1 MSQDSYKNG
10 LSDNTYLTLRTEQSI
25 YLLLARIQY
34 SVIAHRLREQ
44 IQSSNR
50 RNGLDIIPILRKGY
64 RKYVIIRLEVKL

>member
-34 SVIAHRLREQ
+34 SVIAHRLRKQ

-50 RNGLDIIPILRKGY
+50 RNGLDIIPILKISLQKISYYPFGG
-64 RKYVIIRLEVKL
+64 

>member
-10 LSDNTYLTLRTEQSI
+10 LSDNTYLTLWTEQSI

-34 SVIAHRLREQ
+34 SVIAHRLRKQ

-50 RNGLDIIPILRKGY
+50 RNGLDIIPILRISL
-64 RKYVIIRLEVKL
+64 RKISYYPFGG

>member
-25 YLLLARIQY
+25 SLLLARIQY

-50 RNGLDIIPILRKGY
+50 RNGLDIIRILKISLQKISYYPFGG
-64 RKYVIIRLEVKL
+64 

>member
-1 MSQDSYKNG
+1 MSQDSCKNG

-44 IQSSNR
+44 IQSPNR
-50 RNGLDIIPILRKGY
+50 RNGLDIIPILKISLQKISYYPFGG
-64 RKYVIIRLEVKL
+64 

>member
-34 SVIAHRLREQ
+34 SVIAYRLRKQ

-50 RNGLDIIPILRKGY
+50 RNGLDIIPILRISL
-64 RKYVIIRLEVKL
+64 RKISYYPFGG

>member
-10 LSDNTYLTLRTEQSI
+10 LSDNTYLILRTEQSI

-34 SVIAHRLREQ
+34 SVIAHRLRKQ

-50 RNGLDIIPILRKGY
+50 RNGLDIIPILRISL
-64 RKYVIIRLEVKL
+64 RKISYYPFGG